1 MLVTFCMGKIL
12 GEIKLLG
19 ISDLPLQIKEK
30 KLKTEPETEPETENG
45 STSKGKYRQ
54 VFKWLRND
62 GDCL

>member
-1 MLVTFCMGKIL
+1 MLVIFCMGKIL

-30 KLKTEPETEPETENG
+30 KLKTEPETENG
-45 STSKGKYRQ
+45 STSKVKYRQ

>member
-1 MLVTFCMGKIL
+1 MGKIL

-30 KLKTEPETEPETENG
+30 KLETEPETENG